1 MWTSTQLKKKMSMSK
16 YGKFQLNEVLMECNV
31 ASIVSESNYGEV
43 LHKIVFFGNIETI
56 FGFDLIMVYTLFFLL

>member
-1 MWTSTQLKKKMSMSK
+1 
-16 YGKFQLNEVLMECNV
+16 MECNV